1 MVTYWEILSGKKTLV
16 KLEAKYNMTIP
27 NEYRDCLLKTNL
39 IMIGIGVSITLVLK
53 HFGGI

>member
-16 KLEAKYNMTIP
+16 KLEAKHNMTIP
-27 NEYRDCLLKTNL
+27 NEYRECLLKTNL
-39 IMIGIGVSITLVLK
+39 LMIGIGVSITLVLK